1 MKYIPLNLET
11 DRLRFRLITKSDFET
26 WLPFFS
32 PDLNRHFLFLD
43 ADKTALE
50 LCAFWFEKCLLRYEE
65 NRGGLNALIDKT
77 TGKMIG
83 QCGILVQHID
93 GEPRLEVGYSI
104 LPGHRNKGYATE
116 AAVAAKNYA
125 FEHKMDL
132 DFNHTVVSMLHIDN
146 HGSEKV
152 AIANGMTLEKTFTDF
167 GDNRFHVYSQSR
179 KEWLKTK

>member
-65 NRGGLNALIDKT
+65 NRGGLNALIDKA
-77 TGKMIG
+77 TGK
-83 QCGILVQHID
+83 
-93 GEPRLEVGYSI
+93 
-104 LPGHRNKGYATE
+104 
-116 AAVAAKNYA
+116 
-125 FEHKMDL
+125 
-132 DFNHTVVSMLHIDN
+132 
-146 HGSEKV
+146 
-152 AIANGMTLEKTFTDF
+152 
-167 GDNRFHVYSQSR
+167 
-179 KEWLKTK
+179 